1 MEVVELD
8 LARLHAAVEER
19 GRDAA
24 VVVDDDS
31 ERERAVDRLL
41 DVTVPVL
48 LVHRARTV
56 HDLEDLP
63 DLVRVDLLGH
73 HDLDGRV
80 DLLGEQTTG
89 PLLGVGGGHLGLRH
103 LEIGHRWLPC
113 LMYSTVLQR

>member
-1 MEVVELD
+1 MILF
-8 LARLHAAVEER
+8 ARLHAAVEER
-19 GRDAA
+19 GRDA

-31 ERERAVDRLL
+31 DERAVDRLL

-89 PLLGVGGGHLGLRH
+89 
-103 LEIGHRWLPC
+103 LPC
-113 LMYSTVLQR
+113 WASAAATFVIWRLAIAGPLSHVQHCAATLK